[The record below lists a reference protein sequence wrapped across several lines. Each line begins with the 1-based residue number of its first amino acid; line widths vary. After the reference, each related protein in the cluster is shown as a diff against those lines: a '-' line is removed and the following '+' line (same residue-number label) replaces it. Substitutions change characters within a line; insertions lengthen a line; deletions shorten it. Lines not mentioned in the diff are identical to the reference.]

1 MLDRFQGVWA
11 VTLSGV
17 LFNAIIFLI
26 SVNCCSGSLCISIVE
41 GTRLSAQ
48 DGSGY
53 TNYRYSFLRSAS
65 LSGAV
70 RNNIL
75 GLCSCRI
82 PHVWASILLILNV
95 EPVRPISHPDFAVF

>member
-1 MLDRFQGVWA
+1 M
-11 VTLSGV
+11 LSGV
-17 LFNAIIFLI
+17 IFNATIFLM
-26 SVNCCSGSLCISIVE
+26 SVNCCSGSLCISVVE

-48 DGSGY
+48 NGSGY
-53 TNYRYSFLRSAS
+53 TNYCYSFLRSAS

-82 PHVWASILLILNV
+82 PHVWASILLVFNV